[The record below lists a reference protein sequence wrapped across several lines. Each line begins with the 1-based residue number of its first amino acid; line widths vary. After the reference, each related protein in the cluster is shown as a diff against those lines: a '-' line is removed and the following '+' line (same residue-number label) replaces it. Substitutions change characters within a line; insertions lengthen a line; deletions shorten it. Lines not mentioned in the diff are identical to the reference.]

1 MSAPDP
7 QESRRNRRFLLIFL
21 GVFVAT
27 GIGTLIY
34 GFEVVDRVKMQA
46 SRSDMA
52 LRLRAWSIMAVV
64 DATGQF
70 PVDEAG
76 ADAGLD
82 RLTLDGRLAEGSGTI
97 PSDFQLSGEAL
108 PSSREEA
115 IGNFTVQ
122 GPPIDAEVVREIVAV
137 SWDPE
142 GQLPPVL
149 SVSGRP
155 SGLVEGGTTLELV
168 NVWLRRAGDRLG
180 R

>member
-1 MSAPDP
+1 MPNLHPNAAVAPYLHAALSVLQTLEREVRSA
-7 QESRRNRRFLLIFL
+7 
-21 GVFVAT
+21 
-27 GIGTLIY
+27 
-34 GFEVVDRVKMQA
+34 
-46 SRSDMA
+46 
-52 LRLRAWSIMAVV
+52 AV
-64 DATGQF
+64 
-70 PVDEAG
+70 
-76 ADAGLD
+76 
-82 RLTLDGRLAEGSGTI
+82 
-97 PSDFQLSGEAL
+97 